1 VTEFTPRTSRRPIDD
16 YLAHA
21 TFHARESPSGI
32 GAAVVRAVYEHGER
46 SWDSVVS
53 DCDEWHY
60 VRVVGADLGPFPNI
74 SAEDV
79 EQGIARFAVTLPAQ
93 HRIRHLL
100 NANPLHIDR
109 HRNVHD

>member
-1 VTEFTPRTSRRPIDD
+1 MTQPALRGPVEQ

-21 TFHARESPSGI
+21 GFHARESPSGI
-32 GAAVVRAVYEHGER
+32 GAAVVRATYEDGER
-46 SWDSVVS
+46 TWDSVVS

-60 VRVVGADLGPFPNI
+60 IRVVGTDLGPFPNI

-79 EQGIARFAVTLPAQ
+79 EEGIARFAVTLPAKY
-93 HRIRHLL
+93 RIRHLV

-109 HRNVHD
+109 DRNVRD